1 MSLLDSIGN
10 LFVYKSPKPLE
21 GETFQRYHLM
31 GLSNKKLN
39 ELLGKNPHIHCK
51 KIRLVELI
59 LAEDR

>member
-1 MSLLDSIGN
+1 MGLLDSIGN
-10 LFVYKSPKPLE
+10 LFIYRSPKPLE
-21 GETFQRYHLM
+21 GKALERYRLM

-39 ELLGKNPHIHCK
+39 EILKKNPHIHCK

>member
-1 MSLLDSIGN
+1 MGLLGSISN

-21 GETFQRYHLM
+21 GKALERYRLM

-39 ELLGKNPHIHCK
+39 EILKKNPHIHCK